1 MENVPALL
9 KSKRFWVAL
18 LGLLAIIVSAFEP
31 TLAARF
37 NEIVPAVLVI
47 VGFLVGGYSLEDAV
61 TANKL
66 PTVIEHVE
74 TPAPTLIAASA
85 APLMSV
91 NNSSTSE

>member
-1 MENVPALL
+1 MEYVPALL
-9 KSKRFWVAL
+9 KSKRFWVSI
-18 LGLLAIIVSAFEP
+18 LGLIAILVSAYDP
-31 TLAARF
+31 TLSTRF

-74 TPAPTLIAASA
+74 
-85 APLMSV
+85 
-91 NNSSTSE
+91 N